1 MMIAADYPLL
11 QVFWTI
17 LIFFAWVA
25 WIWMVIIALG
35 DIFRRRDLSGWGKAA
50 WTIFIV
56 ALPFIGV
63 LSYVVVHSGD
73 MAERNAK
80 ESKASQAQFDDYVRN
95 VAATD
100 GPAAEIEKAKGLL
113 DNGTITEGEYDSIK
127 AKALA

>member
-1 MMIAADYPLL
+1 
-11 QVFWTI
+11 
-17 LIFFAWVA
+17 
-25 WIWMVIIALG
+25 
-35 DIFRRRDLSGWGKAA
+35 
-50 WTIFIV
+50 
-56 ALPFIGV
+56 
-63 LSYVVVHSGD
+63 VVVHSGD

-100 GPAAEIEKAKGLL
+100 GPATEIEKAKGLL